1 MNAVGRVFLVGAG
14 PGDPGLLTLKGL
26 WALERAQVVVYDHL
40 ISRDLLELAPETAE
54 RIYVGK
60 EVGAH
65 SRSQDQINEL
75 LADRALQGKTV
86 VRLKGGDP
94 FIFGRGGEEAEHL
107 AARSIPF
114 EVIPGVSAATA
125 VPAYAGIP
133 LTYRGAA
140 SSFVVLTGH
149 EDPGKEASSTR
160 WAEVARGVD
169 TLVFLMAMT
178 NLPLIARRLM
188 QHGRSPEDPA
198 ALIRWGTTAD
208 QQTVVGTLRTIVAD
222 AERAGLTPPAV
233 LVVGEV
239 VRLRE
244 RALWF
249 EKKPLFG
256 KRIVVTRPRREASR
270 FARLLEDAGAEVLR
284 VPTIRIEPPESW
296 DQLDR
301 ALEEIEQFRW
311 VIFTSVNGVESFRQ
325 RLELAGKD
333 VRSLRGARLAAI
345 GPETAE
351 RLRRWGLIPDAIPR
365 EYRAEGLVELLKG
378 QIRPS
383 ERILLPR
390 AAEAR
395 ELLVGELERAG
406 ARVTEVPV
414 YRTRPAKEETD
425 RLRRELEAGRIHA
438 VTFTSSSTARN
449 FAALFS
455 REERRKLLSGVIF
468 ASIGPVTAET
478 AAQHGFET
486 RVMPSEYTIPAL
498 AQAIIDY
505 FTQERSG

>member
-1 MNAVGRVFLVGAG
+1 MTAAGRVFLVGAG

-26 WALERAQVVVYDHL
+26 AALEQAHVVVYDHL
-40 ISRDLLELAPETAE
+40 IGRDLLGLAPETAE

-60 EVGAH
+60 EAGAH
-65 SRSQDQINEL
+65 SRSQEEINRL
-75 LADRALQGKTV
+75 LAERALQGKTV

-94 FIFGRGGEEAEHL
+94 FIFGRGGEEAEYL

-114 EVIPGVSAATA
+114 EVVPGVSSATA

-133 LTYRGAA
+133 LTYRGVA

-149 EDPGKEASSTR
+149 EDPTKEGSSTR

-178 NLPLIARRLM
+178 NLQLIARRLIE
-188 QHGRSPEDPA
+188 HGRSPKDPA

-208 QQTVVGTLRTIVAD
+208 QETVVGTLGTIVAD
-222 AERAGLTPPAV
+222 AERARLTPPAI

-244 RALWF
+244 RAAWF

-256 KRIVVTRPRREASR
+256 KRIVVTRTRQQASR
-270 FARLLEDAGAEVLR
+270 FARLLEEAGAEVLR

-296 DQLDR
+296 ESLDR
-301 ALEEIEQFRW
+301 ALGEIENFRW
-311 VIFTSVNGVESFRQ
+311 VIFTSVNGVEFFRQ
-325 RLELAGKD
+325 RLDLAGKD
-333 VRSLRGARLAAI
+333 LRSLGSARVAVI

-351 RLRRWGLIPDAIPR
+351 RLRRWGLIPDVIPG
-365 EYRAEGLVELLKG
+365 EYRAEGLVDLLKG
-378 QIRPS
+378 EIRPGD
-383 ERILLPR
+383 RVLLPR

-395 ELLVGELERAG
+395 ALLVSELERVG

-414 YRTRPAKEETD
+414 YRTRPVKEEAD
-425 RLRRELEAGRIHA
+425 RLRRELEARRVHM

-449 FAALFS
+449 FANLFS
-455 REERRKLLSGVIF
+455 QEERGGLLSGVIF
-468 ASIGPVTAET
+468 ASIGPITAET
-478 AAQHGFET
+478 AAQYGFET
-486 RVMPSEYTIPAL
+486 RVMPAEYTIPSL
-498 AQAIIDY
+498 ARAIIDY
-505 FTQERSG
+505 FRKERSA